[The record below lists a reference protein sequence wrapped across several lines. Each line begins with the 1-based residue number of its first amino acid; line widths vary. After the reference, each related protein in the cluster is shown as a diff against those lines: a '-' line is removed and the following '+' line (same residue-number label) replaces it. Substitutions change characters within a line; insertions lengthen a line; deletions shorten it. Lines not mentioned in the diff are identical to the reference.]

1 MVVVRHWSLPASLKT
16 AGLQAAGRDIPR
28 ENGGACR
35 LRSGVCCLQGSGPP
49 IERRPL
55 GDNGTALRCRPGPAE
70 FWRLCCASWRSP
82 CRKMVRSAGVAPA
95 SPDWHTGILLLNDD
109 RVTQRLR
116 PAVGQCVPP
125 ASATIKAESR
135 LEALQ
140 HGSRDGLRYGALAA
154 RITVRPR
161 PCVYKRTNTSAAS
174 LDAAPAGFLGGCFGV
189 LAAHLLR
196 SLFGYWKVKVS

>member
-109 RVTQRLR
+109 RKNGSAGGTDHR
-116 PAVGQCVPP
+116 PP
-125 ASATIKAESR
+125 ALLCVQKNEHRCRALRRGTRGISRRMFRCFSGTPPAKPVWILEMKRSIDRERKA
-135 LEALQ
+135 Q
-140 HGSRDGLRYGALAA
+140 
-154 RITVRPR
+154 
-161 PCVYKRTNTSAAS
+161 
-174 LDAAPAGFLGGCFGV
+174 
-189 LAAHLLR
+189 
-196 SLFGYWKVKVS
+196 